1 MTKKIANSGRI
12 TLYSRD
18 DEFITS
24 RDYRSINDRKK
35 IIDAWTKRYPHQL
48 FYIVIKPQ
56 LNED

>member
-1 MTKKIANSGRI
+1 MTKRRANSGKI

-24 RDYRSINDRKK
+24 RYYRFINDRKK
-35 IIDAWTKRYPHQL
+35 IIDAWIKRYPHQL
-48 FYIVIKPQ
+48 FYIVIKPE